1 MAVSSRQ
8 ITVNRRALR
17 DYKVLERFEAG
28 IELRGTEVK
37 SIRLGHV
44 SMVGAFAR
52 IEKEEAFLFGLN
64 ISPYDHGNQFN
75 HDPERPRRLLL
86 HKHEILKL
94 QAKAEQKGLAL
105 VPLAMQFRKGRVKVE
120 IGVCRGKQEHDKRET
135 IKRRT
140 ADREA
145 ARAIRNHR

>member
-1 MAVSSRQ
+1 MSSRQ

-17 DYKVLERFEAG
+17 DYKVLERVEAG

-52 IEKEEAFLFGLN
+52 IEKEEAFLLGLN

>member
-1 MAVSSRQ
+1 
-8 ITVNRRALR
+8 LR
-17 DYKVLERFEAG
+17 DYHVLERIEAG

-44 SMVGAFAR
+44 SMTGAYAR
-52 IEKEEAFLFGLN
+52 IDEGEAWLLGLN

-86 HKHEILKL
+86 HKAEIRKL
-94 QAKAEQKGLAL
+94 QAQSEQKGLAL
-105 VPLAMQFRKGRVKVE
+105 VPLSMQFRRGKVKVE
-120 IGVCRGKQEHDKRET
+120 IGVCRGKQAHDKRET

-145 ARAIRNHR
+145 ARAMRQR

>member
-1 MAVSSRQ
+1 MSSRQ

-17 DYKVLERFEAG
+17 DYKVLERVEAG

-52 IEKEEAFLFGLN
+52 IENEEAFLFGLN

-94 QAKAEQKGLAL
+94 QAQAEQKGLAL

-145 ARAIRNHR
+145 ARAVRNHR

>member
-1 MAVSSRQ
+1 MSSRQ

-17 DYKVLERFEAG
+17 DYHVLERIEAG

-44 SMVGAFAR
+44 SMTGAYAR
-52 IEKEEAFLFGLN
+52 IDEGEAWLLGLN

-86 HKHEILKL
+86 HKAEIRKL
-94 QAKAEQKGLAL
+94 QAQSEQKGLAL
-105 VPLAMQFRKGRVKVE
+105 VPLSMQFRRGKVKVE
-120 IGVCRGKQEHDKRET
+120 IGVCRGKQAHDKRET

-145 ARAIRNHR
+145 ARAMRQR

>member
-1 MAVSSRQ
+1 VSSRQ

-17 DYKVLERFEAG
+17 DYKVLERVEAG

>member
-1 MAVSSRQ
+1 M
-8 ITVNRRALR
+8 
-17 DYKVLERFEAG
+17 
-28 IELRGTEVK
+28 RGTEVK

>member
-1 MAVSSRQ
+1 MSSRQ

-17 DYKVLERFEAG
+17 DYHVLERVEAG

-37 SIRLGHV
+37 SIRLGHI
-44 SMVGAFAR
+44 SMTGAYAR
-52 IEKEEAFLFGLN
+52 IDKGEAWLVGLN

-86 HKHEILKL
+86 HKAEIHKL
-94 QAKAEQKGLAL
+94 QAQAEQKGLAL
-105 VPLAMQFRKGRVKVE
+105 VPLSMQFRRGRVKVE
-120 IGVCRGKQEHDKRET
+120 IGVCRGKQSHDKRET

-145 ARAIRNHR
+145 ARAIRQR

>member
-1 MAVSSRQ
+1 VSSRQ

-17 DYKVLERFEAG
+17 DYQVLERIEAG

-37 SIRLGHV
+37 SIRLGHI
-44 SMVGAFAR
+44 SMIGAYAR
-52 IEKEEAFLFGLN
+52 IEKGEAFLHGLN

-86 HKHEILKL
+86 HKLEIRKL
-94 QAKAEQKGLAL
+94 QAQAEQKGLAL
-105 VPLAMQFRKGRVKVE
+105 VPLSMQFRRGRVKVE
-120 IGVCRGKQEHDKRET
+120 IGVCRGKQSHDKRET

-145 ARAIRNHR
+145 ARAMRQR

>member
-1 MAVSSRQ
+1 MSSRQ

-17 DYKVLERFEAG
+17 DYKVLERVEAG

>member
-1 MAVSSRQ
+1 VSSRQ

-17 DYKVLERFEAG
+17 DYKVLERVEAG

-52 IEKEEAFLFGLN
+52 IEKEEAFLLGLN

>member
-1 MAVSSRQ
+1 MSSRQ

-17 DYKVLERFEAG
+17 DYHVLERVEAG

-44 SMVGAFAR
+44 SMIGAYAR
-52 IEKEEAFLFGLN
+52 VEKGEAWLLGLN

-86 HKHEILKL
+86 HKQEIHKL
-94 QAKAEQKGLAL
+94 QAQAEQKGLAL
-105 VPLAMQFRKGRVKVE
+105 VPLAMNFRRGRVKVE
-120 IGVCRGKQEHDKRET
+120 IGVCRGKQAHDKRET

-145 ARAIRNHR
+145 ARAMRQR

>member
-1 MAVSSRQ
+1 MSSRQ

-17 DYKVLERFEAG
+17 DYHVLERIEAG

-94 QAKAEQKGLAL
+94 QAQAEQKGLAL
-105 VPLAMQFRKGRVKVE
+105 VPLLMQFRKGRVKVE
-120 IGVCRGKQEHDKRET
+120 IGVCRGKQTHDKRET

-145 ARAIRNHR
+145 ARAVRNHR

>member
-1 MAVSSRQ
+1 VSSRQ

-17 DYKVLERFEAG
+17 DYHVLERVEAG

-44 SMVGAFAR
+44 SMTGAYAR
-52 IEKEEAFLFGLN
+52 IDKGEAWLLGLN
-64 ISPYDHGNQFN
+64 ISPYDHGNIFN
-75 HDPERPRRLLL
+75 HEPERPRRLLL
-86 HKHEILKL
+86 HKQEIRKL
-94 QAKAEQKGLAL
+94 QAQAEQKGLAL
-105 VPLAMQFRKGRVKVE
+105 VPLSMNFRRGRVKVE
-120 IGVCRGKQEHDKRET
+120 IGVCRGKQSHDKRET

-145 ARAIRNHR
+145 ARAMRQR